1 MTEPLIYD
9 LGAAGRR
16 GVLLPDCDVPE
27 APLPADL
34 MRDELRFAR
43 SQ

>member
-1 MTEPLIYD
+1 MTESLIYD

-27 APLPADL
+27 SPLPTELNTVGGA
-34 MRDELRFAR
+34 RDA
-43 SQ
+43 